1 MFKLIRDNSP
11 FILLGLDQ
19 SFLVI
24 KILSKRIH
32 ELVGFKVVVITTY
45 EKIFILHIILYF
57 RQCLRKH
64 LFYNILKNKLILK
77 TFVFIMCKQNI

>member
-1 MFKLIRDNSP
+1 MFKLIRNNSP
-11 FILLGLDQ
+11 FILLEMDQ

-45 EKIFILHIILYF
+45 
-57 RQCLRKH
+57 
-64 LFYNILKNKLILK
+64 
-77 TFVFIMCKQNI
+77 